1 MFSLRDMSA
10 VNREGRRFTVLD
22 SARQTKL
29 APIKAEKGG
38 LLGRIAPRLD
48 DDPPSRILPHLADD
62 AIVPALDRGG
72 KNGSVLMVLL
82 LAAVLVGAVIGATV
96 LDDEVRTQFI
106 LWFLAAFAAFGVL
119 GFFMFA
125 IGVLQL
131 GSQATRNDLTKSV
144 SDSSQDG
151 LLVTDAQGRIVY
163 ANAAY
168 LRLANSS
175 DPALLKPVERLF
187 TGSAEVSE
195 AIYRLSLAAKER
207 RSASEEVRLTPPLAG
222 EGSVGWYRLRVTPI
236 DRGSAAPA
244 SVWAVTDL
252 TRDRERQENVFQ
264 DLQAA
269 IDYLDHA
276 PVGFFSADA
285 QGTVA
290 YMNATLANW
299 LNLDIAQI
307 GFGGMKL
314 KEIVPGDGVALFS
327 AISGRPGE
335 VRTEVID
342 IDLKRRTGQALAVRL
357 LHRVAIASDGSLGA
371 SRTVVLNRSQSSDIA
386 DGQEAAEVR
395 FARYFN
401 NTPMA
406 IATVDRRG
414 RIDRSNGLF
423 ARLFPD
429 VLTPKTDGLA
439 RAIQLTVT
447 ERDRMALDAAIG
459 QAAAGQGDIAP
470 IDVTLADGTRSA
482 RFFISAVQDGG
493 MPEITLPGAAGAS
506 GTEAMTGGGPLGS
519 EAAIVYVLDT
529 TEQKKLQEQF
539 AQSQKMNAVGQLA
552 GGVAHDFNNVL
563 QAIIGFS
570 DMLLANHRPT
580 DPSFQDIM
588 QIKNNANRAA
598 GLVRQLLA
606 FSRRQTMRPQVLVLG
621 DVITELTNMLKR
633 LIGPTIELDVHHGRD
648 LWPVKADINQ
658 FEQVIINLCVNAK
671 DAMPNGG
678 RVSIRTK
685 SIDAA
690 GCSKFSYD
698 GLAAADYVLLE
709 IEDTGTGIPKDVL
722 EKIFE
727 PFFTTKEIGKGTGLG
742 LSMVYGIVKQTGGY
756 IFCDSV
762 VGKGTVF
769 RIFLPRHIPTAEELA
784 PKDTPDKPAQV
795 ADLTGQGT
803 ILLVEDEEAVR
814 AFGKRALASRGYT
827 VREAASGVEA
837 MKIVEELDGKID
849 LVVSDVVMPEM
860 DGPTLMRELRK
871 RNPDLKIIFVSGYA
885 EDAFRQNLP
894 EGEEF
899 GFLPKPF
906 SLKQLIET
914 VKATMPVRE

>member
-1 MFSLRDMSA
+1 MPHVADGAMM
-10 VNREGRRFTVLD
+10 
-22 SARQTKL
+22 
-29 APIKAEKGG
+29 
-38 LLGRIAPRLD
+38 
-48 DDPPSRILPHLADD
+48 PS
-62 AIVPALDRGG
+62 LDRGDR
-72 KNGSVLMVLL
+72 NGSVALVLL
-82 LAAVLVGAVIGATV
+82 LAVVLVGAVAGTSF

-106 LWFLAAFAAFGVL
+106 LWFLAAWS
-119 GFFMFA
+119 A
-125 IGVLQL
+125 IGVLALFMYSIGVLQI
-131 GSQATRNDLTKSV
+131 GARAARNDLTKSIA
-144 SDSSQDG
+144 DSSQDG
-151 LLVTDAQGRIVY
+151 LLVTNQHGRIVY

-168 LRLANSS
+168 MTFANGS
-175 DPALLKPVERLF
+175 DPSLLKPVERLF
-187 TGSAEVSE
+187 TGPADVSE
-195 AIYRLSLAAKER
+195 AVYRLSLAAKER
-207 RSASEEVRLTPPLAG
+207 RPASEEIRLTPPLTG
-222 EGSVGWYRLRVTPI
+222 EGAVGWYRVRVTPVE
-236 DRGSAAPA
+236 RGGGDHA
-244 SVWAVTDL
+244 SVWAITDL
-252 TRDRERQENVFQ
+252 TRDRVRQENVFQ

-276 PVGFFSADA
+276 PVGFFSTDA
-285 QGTVA
+285 GGTIA

-299 LNLDIAQI
+299 LNLDITQV
-307 GFGGMKL
+307 GFGGLKL
-314 KEIVPGDGVALFS
+314 KEIVPGDSVALFS
-327 AISGRPGE
+327 TISGRPGE

-342 IDLKRRTGQALAVRL
+342 LDLKRRTGQALAVRL
-357 LHRVAIASDGSLGA
+357 LHRVAIASDGALGP
-371 SRTVVLNRSQSSDIA
+371 SRTVVLNRSQSNDIV

-414 RIDRSNGLF
+414 QIDRSNGLF

-429 VLTPKTDGLA
+429 VLTPKADGQTRL
-439 RAIQLTVT
+439 IQSTVS
-447 ERDRMALDAAIG
+447 ERDRMALEAAIG

-470 IDVTLADGTRSA
+470 IDVTLADGARFA
-482 RFFISAVQDGG
+482 RFFVSAVQDGG
-493 MPEITLPGAAGAS
+493 MSNAPPVNTPAS
-506 GTEAMTGGGPLGS
+506 LIGTATPVGT
-519 EAAIVYVLDT
+519 EAAIVYVLET
-529 TEQKKLQEQF
+529 SEQKKLQEQF
-539 AQSQKMNAVGQLA
+539 AQSQKMTAVGQLA

-621 DVITELTNMLKR
+621 DVLTELTKMLQH

-648 LWPVKADINQ
+648 LWPIKADINQ
-658 FEQVIINLCVNAK
+658 FETVIVNLCVNAK

-678 RVSIRTK
+678 RVSIRTR
-685 SIDAA
+685 SVDAA
-690 GCSKFSYD
+690 NCEAYGYE
-698 GLAAADYVLLE
+698 GLIAADYVLVE
-709 IEDTGTGIPKDVL
+709 VADTGTGIPKEVQ

-742 LSMVYGIVKQTGGY
+742 LSTVYGIVKQTNGY
-756 IFCDSV
+756 IYCDSV
-762 VGKGTVF
+762 MGEGTTF
-769 RIFLPRHIPTAEELA
+769 RIFLPRYVPTAEELA
-784 PKDTPDKPAQV
+784 PKDLAEKSGQMV
-795 ADLTGQGT
+795 DLTGQGT

-827 VREAASGVEA
+827 VREASSGIEA
-837 MKIVEELDGKID
+837 MRIVDELDGKID

-860 DGPTLMRELRK
+860 DGPTLLRELRK

-899 GFLPKPF
+899 SFLPKPF

-914 VKATMPVRE
+914 VKATMPVPETR